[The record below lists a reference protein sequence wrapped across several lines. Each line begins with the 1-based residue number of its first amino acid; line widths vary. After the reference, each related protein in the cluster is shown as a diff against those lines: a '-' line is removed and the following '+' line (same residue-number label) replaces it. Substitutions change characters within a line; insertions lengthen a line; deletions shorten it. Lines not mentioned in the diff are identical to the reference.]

1 MEKKENSANVPAWV
15 KIVGELS
22 PAVQQMVGTI
32 ASQTVQNLC
41 LLNIVSTKLVNALY
55 HEAINCVVEPND
67 GTVCEAGRPFSVVNG
82 DNGSKRS
89 E

>member
-1 MEKKENSANVPAWV
+1 MEKKKILRMSLRWV

-32 ASQTVQNLC
+32 ASQTVQNLAFSTF
-41 LLNIVSTKLVNALY
+41 VSAKLVNALY
-55 HEAINCVVEPND
+55 HEAINCVVESNVEPC
-67 GTVCEAGRPFSVVNG
+67 GVVNG
-82 DNGSKRS
+82 DNGSKRP

>member
-1 MEKKENSANVPAWV
+1 MEKKENSAKVPAWV

-32 ASQTVQNLC
+32 ASQVVQNLC
-41 LLNIVSTKLVNALY
+41 LLNIVSTKLVNAIY
-55 HEAINCVVEPND
+55 HEAINSVVEPNVEPC
-67 GTVCEAGRPFSVVNG
+67 GVVNG
-82 DNGSKRS
+82 DNGSKCP

>member
-1 MEKKENSANVPAWV
+1 MEKKENSVKVPAWV

-41 LLNIVSTKLVNALY
+41 LLNIVSAKLVSALY
-55 HEAINCVVEPND
+55 HEAINCVVE
-67 GTVCEAGRPFSVVNG
+67 AGEEPSVVYKMPCSFVNG
-82 DNGSKRS
+82 DNGSKRP